1 MKIQSLLAGLCLA
14 SGVAAGHD
22 YRIDSLTI
30 DHPFARA
37 TPPGARTGGAF
48 LTIRNA
54 GAKADKLVGVA
65 SPAAG
70 TAEIHSMA
78 MEGNV
83 MRMHPV
89 VALDVPPG
97 STVALRPGGFH
108 LMLFDLKQPL
118 RAGDVVPLTLTFENA
133 GPIVVNVEVESMT
146 SNGNER
152 TR

>member
-1 MKIQSLLAGLCLA
+1 MKPFLGLGAFCFVA
-14 SGVAAGHD
+14 GVAGAHD

-37 TPPGARTGGAF
+37 TPPGARIGGAF
-48 LTIRNA
+48 FTIKNS
-54 GAKADKLVGVA
+54 GAKADKLIAVA
-65 SPAAG
+65 SPAAA

-118 RAGDVVPLTLTFENA
+118 KAGDVVPLTLTFEKA
-133 GPIVVNVEVESMT
+133 GAIVVNVEVESMT
-146 SNGNER
+146 SNGDER